1 MIPISPG
8 LSFLTLEGLVNEGPY
23 LVHVDD
29 DDAGVVVVIPGDE
42 IGLIQPNEVASRQ
55 DASTHSPDMSEG
67 AVGLIFSNKPTC
79 QVSVTC
85 QILVKLVE
93 LW

>member
-8 LSFLTLEGLVNEGPY
+8 LNFLTLEGLVDEGPY
-23 LVHVDD
+23 LVHDD
-29 DDAGVVVVIPGDE
+29 DGAGVVVIPGDE
-42 IGLIQPNEVASRQ
+42 IGLIQPNEVAIRQ
-55 DASTHSPDMSEG
+55 DASTHSPDMSEA

-79 QVSVTC
+79 QVAVTC